1 MTKAEIISQLKSLR
15 DSTMDYAK
23 GNNDPIF
30 KKDVEALDTVIDFL
44 NQTDH
49 KASPNYDLVPDCVP
63 VIRCKDCKFS
73 RGLRPERYKDCKFS
87 RELRPEDAQER
98 QFIEGGIWCANWRY
112 AVMPEDYCSNAK
124 RKQN

>member
-30 KKDVEALDTVIDFL
+30 EKDVEALDATIDFL
-44 NQTDH
+44 NQSDRE
-49 KASPNYDLVPDCVP
+49 PLPEDELVTDCVP
-63 VIRCKDCKFS
+63 VIWC
-73 RGLRPERYKDCKFS
+73 KDCKFS
-87 RELRPEDAQER
+87 RELRPEDAQGR
-98 QFIEGGIWCANWRY
+98 QFIEGCIWCANWRY